1 MPSLCRVKPRITKAL
16 PLTADPQSNGLCY
29 TAVKFPTAQ
38 RAAARSETG
47 TGPDGVGRGRSGLV
61 GEQERAQIRS
71 GWVRRNLR
79 RTQHIDNWFRFIDK
93 RAIYRK

>member
-1 MPSLCRVKPRITKAL
+1 MFGRT
-16 PLTADPQSNGLCY
+16 GGG
-29 TAVKFPTAQ
+29 
-38 RAAARSETG
+38 AARRETG

-79 RTQHIDNWFRFIDK
+79 RTQLIDISGRFPTPFHISLRFIDK
-93 RAIYRK
+93 RALYR